1 MEYPFHIELD
11 ISQDDFIRAEILEMG
26 ADTQIDRREDLIS
39 FIAQSF
45 LALAVGVILFITYRK
60 GNAEGW
66 TLFLPFLFE
75 AFFRLNFRFNYFSN
89 YKREFRYGVNH
100 LLENR
105 ADHTFFKPEKGFA
118 EFYPDRCEYLTD
130 RQRRYFGYENIRHIK
145 KTKHDYIFVMKKSK
159 DIYMKGFVYMVIPRR
174 NIDPG
179 KEECFDKIC
188 REICEKYDLKP
199 WQTLDVLD

>member
-39 FIAQSF
+39 FIVQSF

-100 LLENR
+100 LLENS

-118 EFYPDRCEYLTD
+118 EFLGKLEADDLKSEYLLPTIIGNLLKEGKVRVKVLESRD
-130 RQRRYFGYENIRHIK
+130 KWFGVTYKEDKEGVVAAIRDLI
-145 KTKHDYIFVMKKSK
+145 D
-159 DIYMKGFVYMVIPRR
+159 KGEY
-174 NIDPG
+174 
-179 KEECFDKIC
+179 
-188 REICEKYDLKP
+188 
-199 WQTLDVLD
+199 